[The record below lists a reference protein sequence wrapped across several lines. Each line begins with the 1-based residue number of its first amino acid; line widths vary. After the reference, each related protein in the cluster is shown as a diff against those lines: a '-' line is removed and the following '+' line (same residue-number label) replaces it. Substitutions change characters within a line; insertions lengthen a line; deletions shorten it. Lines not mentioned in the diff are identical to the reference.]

1 MRGRHFKNKKN
12 RLIYPLIVLFII
24 GGLSYWLYGN
34 KESLFFAT
42 ASTTENNEEPPTT
55 STSYSENQNEV
66 ANEDTITTPLSADDY
81 QNLSKDILAPVGESF
96 DTRLKLDNFV
106 GTALIVKKGQIIL
119 QQGYG
124 YQDFANQKRNSIAS
138 LYQIGSVQKSLTAT
152 LIYKQIEAGRLTL
165 DTPLSQF
172 FPQIYGSENITIR
185 QMLHMTSGLGL
196 PEIPLSVN
204 SEAEVV
210 NFAVNN
216 AQIKYSGR
224 FFYSPVNYI
233 LLAGILREIT
243 HTSYAQLIQ
252 NTFGNQLGLK
262 QIVQYPNWYQNS
274 NHTVSYGGKDAADYS
289 QVVTEKKGQF
299 VRELGTGNLGMT
311 AGDLYWYYH
320 QLLAGTLV
328 SSDVLNAA
336 WQRETDAT
344 YNGGQYDKGLY
355 LRANG
360 MIASQHCMVL
370 ISKDGQD
377 AVLLLSNHGNV
388 INQKTLMGVLYQ
400 DLTGVPAKF

>member
-1 MRGRHFKNKKN
+1 MRGRHFKSKKN
-12 RLIYPLIVLFII
+12 RFIFPLILVLIV
-24 GGLSYWLYGN
+24 GGLGYWLYGN
-34 KESLFFAT
+34 REGLFFAT
-42 ASTTENNEEPPTT
+42 ASTTENTSEQSTT
-55 STSYSENQNEV
+55 SSSYSENETNNNE
-66 ANEDTITTPLSADDY
+66 TITSALSAAEY
-81 QNLSKDILAPVGESF
+81 QNLSKDLLAPSGESF
-96 DTRLKLDNFV
+96 DTRLKLENFV
-106 GTALIVKKGQIIL
+106 GTALIVKNGQIIL

-124 YQDFANQKRNSIAS
+124 YQDFANQKRNSVAS

-172 FPQIYGSENITIR
+172 FPQIYGSENITIK
-185 QMLHMTSGLGL
+185 QMLHMTSGLAL
-196 PEIPLSVN
+196 PEIPLSVKN
-204 SEAEVV
+204 EAEVV

-224 FFYSPVNYI
+224 FFYSPVNYV
-233 LLAGILREIT
+233 LLAGILRQIT

-252 NTFGNQLGLK
+252 QTFANQMGLK
-262 QIVQYPNWYQNS
+262 IIEYPNWYQNS

-289 QVVTEKKGQF
+289 QVVTEKNGQF
-299 VRELGTGNLGMT
+299 VRELGTGNLAMT
-311 AGDLYWYYH
+311 TGDLYWYYH
-320 QLLAGTLV
+320 QLLSGKLV
-328 SSDVLNAA
+328 NPTILNAA
-336 WQRETDAT
+336 WQRETKAT

-370 ISKDGQD
+370 ISKDGQN

-388 INQKTLMGVLYQ
+388 LNHKTLMNELYQ
-400 DLTGVPAKF
+400 DLTGTIANF